1 MGMGANRPAFT
12 QGPHGKRKAFH
23 DKVRSFLK
31 DKQSMGFDPQGIYIH
46 MYLYTTLNY
55 KACKLTCLKNYLKY
69 NYVSLRFSI
78 CSPYIYPPFLIY
90 LLCFPRC
97 GYLLEPARLEEASL
111 CSCLFP
117 LFPWCSFCTLGVG
130 LCVSPRSLT
139 ALTCT
144 SLDLARLLAVLFLP
158 RLCAASMQVASADI
172 AVIYPSFLMSI
183 PGFASSL
190 LSFLKILKRLRA
202 RDMSSQLNTWDNG
215 HLYRELVLAPS
226 HLLVRRQV
234 ARAHDMRS

>member
-1 MGMGANRPAFT
+1 
-12 QGPHGKRKAFH
+12 
-23 DKVRSFLK
+23 
-31 DKQSMGFDPQGIYIH
+31 
-46 MYLYTTLNY
+46 MYLCTTLIY

-78 CSPYIYPPFLIY
+78 CSPYTHTISH
-90 LLCFPRC
+90 LLVVFPRC
-97 GYLLEPARLEEASL
+97 GYLLESARLEEASL

-117 LFPWCSFCTLGVG
+117 LFPWCSFCTLGLG

-139 ALTCT
+139 ALACT

-183 PGFASSL
+183 PGFARSL
-190 LSFLKILKRLRA
+190 LSFLKILRRLRA

>member
-1 MGMGANRPAFT
+1 
-12 QGPHGKRKAFH
+12 
-23 DKVRSFLK
+23 
-31 DKQSMGFDPQGIYIH
+31 

-78 CSPYIYPPFLIY
+78 CSPYIHPPFLIY

-144 SLDLARLLAVLFLP
+144 SLDLARLLGSFAAVAGP
-158 RLCAASMQVASADI
+158 RFGSSPPVCRLNPVDCSASADI
-172 AVIYPSFLMSI
+172 AIIYPPFLLSI

-190 LSFLKILKRLRA
+190 LGPRFLEILRRLRA
-202 RDMSSQLNTWDNG
+202 HDMCSQLNTWEELG
-215 HLYRELVLAPS
+215 THLMCFAVVGQRNLLCFFGFTLVQQWYLS
-226 HLLVRRQV
+226 T
-234 ARAHDMRS
+234 